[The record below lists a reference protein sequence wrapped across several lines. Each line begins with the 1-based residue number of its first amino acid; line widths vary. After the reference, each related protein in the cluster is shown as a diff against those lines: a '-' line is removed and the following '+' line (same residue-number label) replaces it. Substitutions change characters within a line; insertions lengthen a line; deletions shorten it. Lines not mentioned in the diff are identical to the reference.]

1 MCPPE
6 HTKRAPTTQ
15 PVLSPESSTS
25 GDLDGRDV
33 LPARRNRLLIRQ
45 LTLKPEPRTVL
56 GVSWVVW
63 EPRNSK
69 QALQSL
75 RQWRKKQTAEE
86 TEVPGPTMAPG
97 PERPW
102 RGNRWRLSKKNL
114 PSCVATW
121 HAWMKSMDAEEF
133 FDTVTKRPEL
143 LPAYTEAAQAEG
155 MAGEGNEV
163 CLETADFLERLHSEE
178 GSRPWKIVD
187 LGCGDAALAKEM
199 RQRRPDLEMTCVDAA
214 RLARGV
220 VVQNLAA
227 LPDDWAAAF
236 DVAVLCRAL
245 WSLDY
250 EKVLSEAHRVLKQ
263 SPDSRVLVVE
273 PIKRWLDRSKDGG
286 PEQPNE
292 LIQALQRAGFYMLRA
307 ENVRFEEGGEEE
319 NGTKRVFQFLWASAV
334 PP

>member
-1 MCPPE
+1 MELLGAVVASGASRVVRAQHCGGFQAV
-6 HTKRAPTTQ
+6 APTRG
-15 PVLSPESSTS
+15 P
-25 GDLDGRDV
+25 DFDGLKFNGGWTLLLVGAASQRHGRRSATARAAGGV
-33 LPARRNRLLIRQ
+33 LP
-45 LTLKPEPRTVL
+45 
-56 GVSWVVW
+56 
-63 EPRNSK
+63 NSK

-86 TEVPGPTMAPG
+86 TKVPSPTMAPG
-97 PERPW
+97 TERPW

-163 CLETADFLERLHSEE
+163 CLETADFLERLHAEE

-187 LGCGDAALAKEM
+187 LGCGDAALAEEM
-199 RQRRPDLEMTCVDAA
+199 RRRRPDLEMTCVDAA

-220 VVQNLAA
+220 VVHNLAA

-250 EKVLSEAHRVLKQ
+250 EKVLSEAHRVL
-263 SPDSRVLVVE
+263 SCRE
-273 PIKRWLDRSKDGG
+273 EAGG
-286 PEQPNE
+286 
-292 LIQALQRAGFYMLRA
+292 
-307 ENVRFEEGGEEE
+307 
-319 NGTKRVFQFLWASAV
+319 S
-334 PP
+334 